1 MTLAAPR
8 PMNAVRRLALLLVLA
23 PMLALPSAGCS
34 WTRLRGGPGARCRI
48 RPSAP
53 MADKLLAGLSGL
65 VALGTGAYLLGIDPD
80 AGAGRDFER
89 ALALTSLAATATTFL
104 FIGSAHDGTVRLER
118 CHRDVL
124 SAPSPPPAAPPPPA
138 PAP

>member
-1 MTLAAPR
+1 MTLLR
-8 PMNAVRRLALLLVLA
+8 RSAVLLLIVTA
-23 PMLALPSAGCS
+23 SCS
-34 WTRLRGGPGARCRI
+34 WTRMRGGHCNI

-53 MADKLLAGLSGL
+53 MADTLLAGLSGL

-89 ALALTSLAATATTFL
+89 ALALTTLAATASTFV
-104 FIGSAHDGTVRLER
+104 FIGSAHDGRGRLER

-124 SAPSPPPAAPPPPA
+124 SAPSAPPAAPPRPA

>member
-1 MTLAAPR
+1 MTLL
-8 PMNAVRRLALLLVLA
+8 RRSAALLLVLT
-23 PMLALPSAGCS
+23 SAGCS
-34 WTRLRGGPGARCRI
+34 WTQLRGGPAARCDI

-53 MADKLLAGLSGL
+53 RTDKLLAAFSGL

-80 AGAGRDFER
+80 AGAGRDFEN
-89 ALALTSLAATATTFL
+89 ALALTSLAATATTFI
-104 FIGSAHDGTVRLER
+104 FIGSAHDGSVRLER
-118 CHRDVL
+118 CHKDVL